1 MLGYETANK
10 KERGGGTAAMG
21 RAFLPDAGSFLYGGA
36 VSLEAETHPTDRLTL
51 VLRLKEYILWGCSTS
66 LTPISAWTYKTSF
79 NPKIDTDM
87 KTKMMIQMMAACFLM
102 ATSPTLFPA
111 TTHWR
116 YPPPYGGRHAGVR

>member
-10 KERGGGTAAMG
+10 KGGGGTAAMG
-21 RAFLPDAGSFLYGGA
+21 RASLPDAGGLLYGGA
-36 VSLEAETHPTDRLTL
+36 VSLEAETYPTDPLTL
-51 VLRLKEYILWGCSTS
+51 VLRLKEYIRWGCSTS
-66 LTPISAWTYKTSF
+66 LTPISAWAYKTSF

-116 YPPPYGGRHAGVR
+116 YAPFYGGRHASVR